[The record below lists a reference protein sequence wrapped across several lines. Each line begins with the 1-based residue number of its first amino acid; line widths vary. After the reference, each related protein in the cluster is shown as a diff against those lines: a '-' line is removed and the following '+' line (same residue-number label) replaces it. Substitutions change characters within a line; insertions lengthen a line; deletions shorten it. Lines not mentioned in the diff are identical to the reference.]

1 MAPQSKKLAKRSSAA
16 KLRIIA
22 GHWRGRLLPIPD
34 VVGLRPTG
42 SRIRETLFNWLTP
55 HLPGSHCLD
64 LFAGSGALGFEALS
78 RGAAHC
84 TMVEQNPRAAEQLRA
99 NLQMLGAQSAT
110 LVQNDA
116 LSFLR
121 QAPAQR
127 YDVAFIDPPFSSNL
141 WNDAIQLLEGG
152 EWLSDNAFIYVEMPA
167 HHCIEVATGWQLYR
181 QKKAGQICFSVYR
194 KETSA
199 PTTG

>member
-1 MAPQSKKLAKRSSAA
+1 MALHSKKLIKRSSPA

-34 VVGLRPTG
+34 VDGLRPTG

-55 HLPGSHCLD
+55 HLTGSRCLD

-78 RGAAHC
+78 RGATHC
-84 TMVEQNPRAAEQLRA
+84 TMIEQNPLAAEQLRA

-110 LVQNDA
+110 IVQDDA

-121 QAPAQR
+121 QAPTQR
-127 YDVAFIDPPFSSNL
+127 YDVTFVDPPFSSNL
-141 WNDAIQLLEGG
+141 WSDAIRLLEGG
-152 EWLSDNAFIYVEMPA
+152 EWLSDNAFIYVETPA
-167 HHCIEVATGWQLYR
+167 RHPIEAATGWQLYR